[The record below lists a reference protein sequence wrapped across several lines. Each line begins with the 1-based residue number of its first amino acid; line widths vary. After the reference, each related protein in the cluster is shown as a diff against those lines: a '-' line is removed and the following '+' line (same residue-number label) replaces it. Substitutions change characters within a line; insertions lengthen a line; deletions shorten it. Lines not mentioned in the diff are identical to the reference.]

1 MKKFTKMIALI
12 LSLTLLICFPIGVS
26 AAEPEDT
33 GVDTAAKGSL
43 TIYKV
48 DLTNAKKD
56 GAWDSS
62 YVSTG
67 VYDQNVNDTL
77 NSYALKDVEFTY
89 LRVADVV
96 QLTGSAADGADSD
109 HVETLYG
116 ISKTAGADLLNALGL
131 GNGANRYEKADGSD
145 QLDDSK
151 YYYQSDVL
159 ISALST
165 ALKANAT
172 TVKNALEAY
181 VTESGTAMPL
191 TDTYGKT
198 KAENLELGLYL
209 VVETKVPEMVTS
221 TCNPFF
227 ICLPMTSSGGSWI
240 YDVTVY
246 PKNLT
251 GNPTLDKTLRE
262 SKDDTGKHN
271 GTNDITDGYAHT
283 GTASDGDVV
292 DYQIVSTL
300 PSITSASTYLTCYT
314 FADTLS
320 RGITYNK
327 HDVVLEFFTDAA
339 CTDPVAR
346 WAETD
351 GKFTV
356 TYSSTDTGE
365 SGMTIE
371 MTADGLKEMN
381 TAVYSDASMVNSGYS
396 DCTLRI
402 TYAATVN
409 SSADVV
415 YGDNGNPNERAFTYG
430 LELTKLFSDGK
441 GDFSKVQ
448 FIMQNKTDGYYVK
461 AKLDEATG
469 VYYVTSHVTDKK
481 DATRF
486 VPTAKDGKGKILIKG
501 LEDDEY
507 TVTEIKT
514 ADGYTL
520 LKKGIAVVISRKDAS
535 ASATVDGK
543 QAAMLADNGSANA
556 LVSLS
561 VVNTSGFD
569 LPATGDRGVWMYGL
583 AGILLMTASAA
594 CIIIARKKFK

>member
-1 MKKFTKMIALI
+1 MKKFTKVIALI
-12 LSLTLLICFPIGVS
+12 LSLMLLLCFPIGVS
-26 AAEPEDT
+26 AAEAEDT
-33 GVDTAAKGSL
+33 GADTAVKGSL

-56 GAWDSS
+56 DAWDSS

-67 VYDQNVNDTL
+67 VYDQNVNDAL

-209 VVETKVPEMVTS
+209 VVETRVPEMVTS

-262 SKDDTGKHN
+262 SKDDTGK
-271 GTNDITDGYAHT
+271 IFIVT
-283 GTASDGDVV
+283 GTGKYFKNVDADPETNLGIVRIAADGQTAELLWGYSDG
-292 DYQIVSTL
+292 
-300 PSITSASTYLTCYT
+300 
-314 FADTLS
+314 
-320 RGITYNK
+320 
-327 HDVVLEFFTDAA
+327 
-339 CTDPVAR
+339 
-346 WAETD
+346 
-351 GKFTV
+351 GKFTSEFPAHLMSHMARLSV
-356 TYSSTDTGE
+356 DPDNRVVMHCHPTNTL
-365 SGMTIE
+365 
-371 MTADGLKEMN
+371 AMN
-381 TAVYSDASMVNSGYS
+381 
-396 DCTLRI
+396 
-402 TYAATVN
+402 
-409 SSADVV
+409 
-415 YGDNGNPNERAFTYG
+415 
-430 LELTKLFSDGK
+430 
-441 GDFSKVQ
+441 
-448 FIMQNKTDGYYVK
+448 YVHE
-461 AKLDEATG
+461 LDEKKFTHTLWEMCTECIVVFPDGIGVLPWMLCGTNSIGEATAEKMKEFRLVVWGMHGIYGAGKTMDETFGLIETVEKAAQIYMLTAHLPWVNTIRDDQMKELAEYFG
-469 VYYVTSHVTDKK
+469 VSY
-481 DATRF
+481 
-486 VPTAKDGKGKILIKG
+486 
-501 LEDDEY
+501 
-507 TVTEIKT
+507 
-514 ADGYTL
+514 
-520 LKKGIAVVISRKDAS
+520 RKDF
-535 ASATVDGK
+535 
-543 QAAMLADNGSANA
+543 LN
-556 LVSLS
+556 L
-561 VVNTSGFD
+561 
-569 LPATGDRGVWMYGL
+569 
-583 AGILLMTASAA
+583 
-594 CIIIARKKFK
+594 